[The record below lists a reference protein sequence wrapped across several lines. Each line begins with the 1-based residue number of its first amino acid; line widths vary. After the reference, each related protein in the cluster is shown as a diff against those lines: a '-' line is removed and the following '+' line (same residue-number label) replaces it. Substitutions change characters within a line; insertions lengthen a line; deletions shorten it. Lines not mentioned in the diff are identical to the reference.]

1 MTHPGAVAYDFAI
14 LRVVP
19 HVHLAAFTPIGVIV
33 HARTAE
39 FLAMRAVRDPAELRA
54 RFPGLDHELLERY
67 LHTFERICAGDP
79 TAGPVALEPPSERFH
94 WLTSPRSD
102 VLQTSPIHEGVC
114 DDPARALEALY
125 RGYVLDGSPECL
137 PALEGQGT
145 GAERTKPPAALAAGG
160 FDFLPPQLSTGP
172 Q

>member
-1 MTHPGAVAYDFAI
+1 MTHPGSLAYDFAI

-39 FLAMRAVRDPAELRA
+39 FLAMRAVRDPAELCA
-54 RFPGLDHELLERY
+54 RFPGLDHDLLVRY

-102 VLQTSPIHEGVC
+102 VLQTSPIHEGVAS
-114 DDPARALEALY
+114 DPSRALELLFQS
-125 RGYVLDGSPECL
+125 YVLDAGPGT
-137 PALEGQGT
+137 PAH
-145 GAERTKPPAALAAGG
+145 P
-160 FDFLPPQLSTGP
+160 
-172 Q
+172 